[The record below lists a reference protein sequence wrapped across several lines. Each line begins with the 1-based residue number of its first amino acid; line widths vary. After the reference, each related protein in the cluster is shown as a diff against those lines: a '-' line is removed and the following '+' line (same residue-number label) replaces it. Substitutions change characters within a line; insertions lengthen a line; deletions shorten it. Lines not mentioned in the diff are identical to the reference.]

1 MWCALVVIRIS
12 FEIFFFNKKI
22 KIIFF
27 LYFHFFFF
35 LFLFFVIFIIEH
47 NFKRYLTPE
56 FQHIQPFW
64 YYLPITIIALLPWI
78 FWLAWFATRK
88 ARKDGGGYRRTQILF
103 MAAWGVFPVLFFSL
117 SKSKLPGY
125 ILPAVFPLGF
135 VISTAATR
143 TLKSRHV
150 LGRYV
155 L

>member
-64 YYLPITIIALLPWI
+64 YYLPITIIALLPWL
-78 FWLAWFATRK
+78 FWLAWFAFREPGK
-88 ARKDGGGYRRTQILF
+88 SESSTQRSQIFFL
-103 MAAWGVFPVLFFSL
+103 AGWGVFPILFFSL

-125 ILPAVFPLGF
+125 ILPAVLPLG
-135 VISTAATR
+135 VLISVAVTR
-143 TLKSRHV
+143 
-150 LGRYV
+150 
-155 L
+155 